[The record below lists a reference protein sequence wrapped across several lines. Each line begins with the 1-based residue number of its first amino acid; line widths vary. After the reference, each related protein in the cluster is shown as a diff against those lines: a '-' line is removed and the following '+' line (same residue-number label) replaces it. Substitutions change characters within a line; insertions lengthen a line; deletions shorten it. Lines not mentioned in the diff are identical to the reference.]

1 MLHNKLQNQNQPAA
15 PRELRNHLHMP
26 TSALAKLLTLAAAV
40 TTALG
45 KSAAVAQSWDG
56 LYADTS
62 G

>member
-1 MLHNKLQNQNQPAA
+1 
-15 PRELRNHLHMP
+15 MP